1 MIAEAV
7 ENPAEK
13 RSALQKALGS
23 RALARSEQLRLF
35 LSYVCEAEMGGTTA
49 SLNEYVIGVEVLH
62 RPRNYSPAEDS
73 SVRTRAYELRQKLEK
88 LYAEELKD
96 EPVHIVIPKGAYTP
110 QFLRVT
116 SVTEPLQTTAH
127 PTLDLVQKAPE
138 LPKHS
143 RGGAAALAVLAL
155 LLGVAATSFFDR
167 QLGSGSRADPLVH
180 EAWSAV
186 ASRNDSV
193 LLMAATPLYLVLGP
207 KTHGAFGTPIYPAPL
222 EAYSLF
228 KQHRPLASDA
238 KLGMIFTNDAMGVGN
253 LNAIVIASNVVR
265 ELGATPQILPERP
278 AMMSVLHGRN
288 AILFGA
294 PVDSQVI
301 SDVLEQTPFSVVYDP
316 GVREF
321 VIRDRTTGRGIVS
334 EKRPD
339 GDFVSVYGLVTVLNN
354 RDSDRGPLG
363 MIVFSGI
370 TSVGT
375 HGAAE
380 YFSSPHS
387 LKALRSIFAKEG
399 VHGFPLAYQVVVKC
413 RFENMLLVGGEYY
426 THRILQKE

>member
-1 MIAEAV
+1 MVAEAV
-7 ENPAEK
+7 ENPGEK
-13 RSALQKALGS
+13 RTALQKVLAS
-23 RALARSEQLRLF
+23 RAFARSEQLRLF
-35 LSYVCEAEMGGTTA
+35 LSYVCEAEMDGTCA
-49 SLNEYVIGVEVLH
+49 RLNEYVIGVEVLH

-96 EPVHIVIPKGAYTP
+96 EPIHIVIPKGAYTP

-116 SVTEPLQTTAH
+116 RVTKLPTTAH
-127 PTLDLVQKAPE
+127 PVVEPARDVPE
-138 LPKHS
+138 LPTTS
-143 RGGAAALAVLAL
+143 RPGAVVLIVLAL
-155 LLGVAATSFFDR
+155 LLGVGVTSFLDR
-167 QLGSGSRADPLVH
+167 RLGSGSRADRFVQQ
-180 EAWSAV
+180 AWSAV
-186 ASRNDSV
+186 APLNDTV
-193 LLMAATPLYLVLGP
+193 LLIAATPLYLVLGP
-207 KTHGAFGTPIYPAPL
+207 ETHGAFGTPIYPAPP

-228 KQHRPLASDA
+228 KQQRPLASDA

-265 ELGATPQILPERP
+265 EMGATPQILPERP
-278 AMMSVLHGRN
+278 AMRSVLHGRN
-288 AILFGA
+288 TILFGA
-294 PVDSQVI
+294 PVDSQII
-301 SDVLEQTPFSVVYDP
+301 SDVLEKTPFSVVYDP

-321 VIRDRTTGRGIVS
+321 VIRDRATNRDIVP
-334 EKRPD
+334 EKGPN

-387 LKALRSIFAKEG
+387 LKALQSILAKEG
-399 VHGFPLAYQVVVKC
+399 VRGFPPAYQVVVKC

-426 THRILQKE
+426 THRVLQKE